1 MNPPFPARRYD
12 RASDYFDAYVDEV
25 HRATSAV
32 DRGALDRALGIMEEV
47 LVRRSTLYVCGNGGS
62 AAISNHLTC
71 DVLKGAQTDTDLL
84 PRVVSLSTQMELV
97 TAIANDLEYAEVFRY
112 QLRTLAVA
120 GDALITISASGNSE
134 NVVRALAW
142 ARENAV
148 RTIAMTGFSGGR
160 CAPLAEVNLHVPAH
174 NYGVVEDVHQ
184 SIMHVLAQFLR
195 NARIAGALLGSRHF

>member
-1 MNPPFPARRYD
+1 MKLPFPARRYD
-12 RASDYFDAYVDEV
+12 RASAYFDAYVDEV
-25 HRATSAV
+25 RRAASAV
-32 DRGALDRALGIMEEV
+32 DRDALDRALAIIEEV
-47 LVRRSTLYVCGNGGS
+47 LVGRRTLYVCGNGGS
-62 AAISNHLTC
+62 AAVSNHLTC
-71 DVLKGAQTDTDLL
+71 DVLKGSQTDTDLL

-97 TAIANDLEYAEVFRY
+97 TAIANDLEYAEIFRY
-112 QLRTLAVA
+112 QLRTLAGP

-142 ARENAV
+142 ARENAL

-160 CAPLAEVNLHVPAH
+160 SAELAEVDLHVPAD

-195 NARIAGALLGSRHF
+195 NTRIPGELLGSRHF